1 MYEKNSRNGKQSG
14 KSVCYSAGNKSGYS
28 GNLLV
33 VQNESNSFQG
43 NVSVINET
51 MHFTIVADNGITGLY
66 PHDIAIVIIG
76 AASGEKVEDFVVI
89 GMRVLTDTSAG
100 GQNHVVEQTALAI
113 QLFFTVEDF
122 AHFRFTVSVADALE
136 FHSLLVFCSDH

>member
-1 MYEKNSRNGKQSG
+1 MKRIPGMVNNPGKAFVILRGISPDIPEI
-14 KSVCYSAGNKSGYS
+14 
-28 GNLLV
+28 LLV

-43 NVSVINET
+43 NVSVINEA

-100 GQNHVVEQTALAI
+100 DGLCHTAL
-113 QLFFTVEDF
+113 L
-122 AHFRFTVSVADALE
+122 HR
-136 FHSLLVFCSDH
+136 